1 MRGRTGVE
9 LILILLT
16 QGPRKAADGAQQQSV
31 KHESAREDLHPDN
44 IARLWMRAL
53 DVTRTTHTQS
63 GRNGPRMATIHRA
76 RARRRAMVDRNII
89 LHHGGFW
96 RGNTYINGIE
106 EYVHV
111 PSGGMTYP
119 FLFDEAIGIVGD
131 DPNLYKYAI
140 STLMLSADED
150 NMTLDD
156 DEERVNDETSVR
168 NNDDN
173 FSTNERC
180 RTYDQGNDET
190 YYDDDGEE
198 VHADEEADDLD
209 GYCGMHRMPGP
220 PSVSRCETNDVQND
234 AFEISCGHGRQ
245 WIIPRALYQAVLP
258 LNDLGIDL
266 SVNTR
271 DTLCLGATFSSK
283 DSMIT
288 SLGLYHLLNQV
299 EYRIER
305 SLKTRF
311 SVLCRHKE
319 RCTFSMRASAQGEQW
334 RVFQWDVP
342 HSCQEDFCDNGQRT
356 IASKIIGAYFAPDL
370 LDEGKVLKPK
380 EMRMKLQREFGVRVD
395 YTRALVGRNHAIRMI
410 YGDSDKSFQL
420 LPPYLYMLE
429 QSNPGSVV
437 ELQTDAVGQFE
448 YVYMAL
454 AASINGFASY
464 GRSVIVVDGT
474 HLKGKYK
481 GIMFVAATKDGNEQ
495 IYPLVVGIG
504 DKENDVAWIW
514 FLRQLRRTYGCR
526 DDMMFVSDQHK
537 SIKNAVAAVYPE
549 ITHGIC
555 VYHLQNNIKKWGP
568 NVVAMFQKAA
578 NCYRTQEFEKH
589 MRNISIAFEN
599 GAYKRLLDADPIRWA
614 PCKSPVRR
622 YEFMT
627 SNCAECLN
635 GRLRWARRLPVCTLL
650 ECVRTLIGCW
660 FYKRRKNALGRS
672 HPLTQYAV
680 GEVTKSI
687 EQGKTM
693 TVQPISAM
701 KFKVTSG
708 MKHYTVD
715 LSVRKCSC
723 LEFDLNLIPCP
734 YAAAAISKANQ
745 HPYAYVNSYYSTE
758 NLGKM
763 YSAEVFPVAHPDE
776 WNIPLEMASR
786 VVLAPPNPRQA
797 GRPRMSRIRSAS
809 QLSSGG
815 RWVRARCARCGQSG
829 HNRATCTEFI
839 PISEGSQVGSNEF
852 AASNTIRARRPH
864 RCGIYRGSGHT
875 QTTCPNRGS

>member
-1 MRGRTGVE
+1 
-9 LILILLT
+9 
-16 QGPRKAADGAQQQSV
+16 
-31 KHESAREDLHPDN
+31 
-44 IARLWMRAL
+44 
-53 DVTRTTHTQS
+53 
-63 GRNGPRMATIHRA
+63 MA
-76 RARRRAMVDRNII
+76 DRNIV

-119 FLFDEAIGIVGD
+119 LLFDEAVGIIGD

-140 STLMLSADED
+140 STLMLSADGKMICFRIKNDSDLEHANSVLPFLRLYVETFDKAAPTQVQHRFTIPAHNSFVGLLHSQNVCPQSQAHD
-150 NMTLDD
+150 NTINRRTEAEIVHRVENFFYTDDTVGVDKDNATLDD
-156 DEERVNDETSVR
+156 DEECVNDETSVR
-168 NNDDN
+168 SNDDN
-173 FSTNERC
+173 FSAEERC
-180 RTYDQGNDET
+180 RMIDQRNDET
-190 YYDDDGEE
+190 YFDDDREE

-209 GYCGMHRMPGP
+209 GCCGMHRKPGP
-220 PSVSRCETNDVQND
+220 PSVSRCETDDVQD
-234 AFEISCGHGRQ
+234 DVFEVSCGHGRQ
-245 WIIPRALYQAVLP
+245 WIIPGALYQAALP

-266 SVNTR
+266 SVNTC

-288 SLGLYHLLNQV
+288 SLGLYHLLNRV
-299 EYRIER
+299 EYKIER
-305 SLKTRF
+305 FSKTQF
-311 SVLCRHKE
+311 SVLCRHKD

-342 HSCQEDFCDNGQRT
+342 HSCQEDFCDNGHRT
-356 IASKIIGAYFAPDL
+356 IASKIIGAYFASDL

-380 EMRMKLQREFGVRVD
+380 EMQLKLQREFGVRVD
-395 YTRALVGRNHAIRMI
+395 YTRALAGRNHAIRMI
-410 YGDSDKSFQL
+410 YGDSD
-420 LPPYLYMLE
+420 
-429 QSNPGSVV
+429 
-437 ELQTDAVGQFE
+437 
-448 YVYMAL
+448 
-454 AASINGFASY
+454 
-464 GRSVIVVDGT
+464 
-474 HLKGKYK
+474 
-481 GIMFVAATKDGNEQ
+481 
-495 IYPLVVGIG
+495 
-504 DKENDVAWIW
+504 
-514 FLRQLRRTYGCR
+514 
-526 DDMMFVSDQHK
+526 
-537 SIKNAVAAVYPE
+537 
-549 ITHGIC
+549 
-555 VYHLQNNIKKWGP
+555 KWGP

-589 MRNISIAFEN
+589 MRNISIASEN

-614 PCKSPVRR
+614 QCKSPVRR

-660 FYKRRKNALGRS
+660 FYEQRKNAIWRS

-680 GEVTKSI
+680 GEVAKSI

-693 TVQPISAM
+693 TVQPISSM

-708 MKHYTVD
+708 MKHYTID

-734 YAAAAISKANQ
+734 HAAAAISNANQ

-776 WNIPLEMASR
+776 WNIPLEVASR
-786 VVLAPPNPRQA
+786 VVSAPTNPRQA
-797 GRPRMSRIRSAS
+797 GRPRMSRI
-809 QLSSGG
+809 
-815 RWVRARCARCGQSG
+815 
-829 HNRATCTEFI
+829 
-839 PISEGSQVGSNEF
+839 
-852 AASNTIRARRPH
+852 
-864 RCGIYRGSGHT
+864 
-875 QTTCPNRGS
+875 